1 MDYEQ
6 FFSTSTQEH
15 KCDSQIR
22 LTILVVTAIYVVL
35 DLIFMCKANRRMN
48 DMRQE
53 NETLKSVILKSVDR
67 ALVRMMK
74 NGNDTD
80 NTHEE

>member
-6 FFSTSTQEH
+6 FFTTSNEH

-22 LTILVVTAIYVVL
+22 MTILVVTLLYVII
-35 DLIFMCKANRRMN
+35 DLTLTCKNNRKVN
-48 DMRQE
+48 DLQKE

-74 NGNDTD
+74 NGNDS
-80 NTHEE
+80 EEDDW

>member
-6 FFSTSTQEH
+6 FFTTSNEH

-22 LTILVVTAIYVVL
+22 MTILVVTLLYVII
-35 DLIFMCKANRRMN
+35 DLTLTCKNNRKVN
-48 DMRQE
+48 DLQKE

-74 NGNDTD
+74 NGNDS
-80 NTHEE
+80 EEDD